1 MGGSST
7 ATTRKESGEWAKVP
21 EILKNIVPPTF
32 PDSIYD
38 VTAYG
43 AKSDTSFDS
52 RPAILEAINQ
62 CNTNGGGT
70 VLIPAGNYF
79 SKGAILLMMIRSV
92 QMAKALGKYTEYGT
106 FNDRGYW
113 WKNAVN
119 PENGYAH
126 MRDSAGNFVADFDAF
141 QTGRNH
147 HYVEGNSWQLS
158 YFVPQDVPAL
168 INIMGE
174 KAFVDRLN
182 WGFVVSE
189 PRTDMSE

>member
-1 MGGSST
+1 MILQKKQVFLPHTLFILNTMKKLAFLACLLPILWTACSST

-79 SKGAILLMMIRSV
+79 SKGAILL
-92 QMAKALGKYTEYGT
+92 
-106 FNDRGYW
+106 
-113 WKNAVN
+113 
-119 PENGYAH
+119 
-126 MRDSAGNFVADFDAF
+126 
-141 QTGRNH
+141 
-147 HYVEGNSWQLS
+147 
-158 YFVPQDVPAL
+158 
-168 INIMGE
+168 
-174 KAFVDRLN
+174 
-182 WGFVVSE
+182 
-189 PRTDMSE
+189 